1 MELKQA
7 FGLAFKELRI
17 SKGLS
22 QEAVGASQS
31 YISDLERGIK
41 SPTIE
46 KLVELA
52 ANMGVHP
59 LTILAR
65 SYLIAGE
72 PNSTGELIGQLQKS
86 LGELEGHLAQLE
98 LDRN

>member
-7 FGLAFKELRI
+7 FGQAFKELRM
-17 SKGLS
+17 SKKLS

-41 SPTIE
+41 SPTVE

-59 LTILAR
+59 LTIVAK
-65 SYLIAGE
+65 SYLVAGT
-72 PNSTGELIGQLQKS
+72 PQTVDELISQLR
-86 LGELEGHLAQLE
+86 EE
-98 LDRN
+98 LDGFEKPHS